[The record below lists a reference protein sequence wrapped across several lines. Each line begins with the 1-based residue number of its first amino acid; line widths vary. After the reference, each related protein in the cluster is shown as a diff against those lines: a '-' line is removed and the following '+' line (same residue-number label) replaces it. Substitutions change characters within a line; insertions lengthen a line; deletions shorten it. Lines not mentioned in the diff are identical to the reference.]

1 VITALYLPPAPVGT
15 ISEIVRMVALMD
27 TLALY
32 DQFRTLLGE
41 EGAKRF
47 AQTIGTMIEDAKNAV
62 TKRDFVELRE
72 SFESHSG
79 RLDAALAR
87 LAEAQARTEER
98 VGNLEAA
105 VARLAEAQVRTEER
119 VGRLEAAV
127 AGLAEAQART
137 EKSLRELTEIVKGLS
152 ARSDRHEGTLLE
164 LKFRDRLPSY
174 LGLYLR
180 RAKVLQPAD
189 LLDALEPRLERAD
202 VEDFLRADVLAQ
214 GLVDGAATYVIGE
227 VSYTADANDV
237 ERAARR
243 AALLRKA
250 DLPAVGLVACEAV
263 HPQTIAY
270 AREQGV
276 RVWADGR
283 LVDER
288 PS

>member
-227 VSYTADANDV
+227 VSYTADAKDV

>member
-1 VITALYLPPAPVGT
+1 
-15 ISEIVRMVALMD
+15 MVALMD

-62 TKRDFVELRE
+62 TKRDFAELRE

-79 RLDAALAR
+79 RLEAALAK
-87 LAEAQARTEER
+87 LADAQA
-98 VGNLEAA
+98 
-105 VARLAEAQVRTEER
+105 RTEER

-137 EKSLRELTEIVKGLS
+137 ERSLRELTEIVKGLS

-164 LKFRDRLPSY
+164 FRFRDRLPSY

-227 VSYTADANDV
+227 VSYTADATDV

-276 RVWADGR
+276 RIWADGR

>member
-1 VITALYLPPAPVGT
+1 
-15 ISEIVRMVALMD
+15 MD

-47 AQTIGTMIEDAKNAV
+47 AQMIGTMIEDAKNAV
-62 TKRDFVELRE
+62 TKRDFAELRE
-72 SFESHSG
+72 SFESHSS
-79 RLDAALAR
+79 RLEAALTN

-98 VGNLEAA
+98 VGSLEAA
-105 VARLAEAQVRTEER
+105 VERLAEAQVRAEARLAGVEDR
-119 VGRLEAAV
+119 LARLEAVVAELAAAV
-127 AGLAEAQART
+127 NGLA
-137 EKSLRELTEIVKGLS
+137 I
-152 ARSDRHEGTLLE
+152 RSDRHEGTLLE

-189 LLDALEPRLERAD
+189 LLDALEPRLEWAD

-214 GLVDGAATYVIGE
+214 GLVDGAATYVIGD
-227 VSYTADANDV
+227 VSYTANASDV

-283 LVDER
+283 LIDER

>member
-1 VITALYLPPAPVGT
+1 
-15 ISEIVRMVALMD
+15 MVALMD

-79 RLDAALAR
+79 RLDAAL
-87 LAEAQARTEER
+87 
-98 VGNLEAA
+98 
-105 VARLAEAQVRTEER
+105 ARLAEAQVRTEER

>member
-1 VITALYLPPAPVGT
+1 
-15 ISEIVRMVALMD
+15 MVALMD

>member
-87 LAEAQARTEER
+87 LAEAQVRTEER
-98 VGNLEAA
+98 VGRLEAA
-105 VARLAEAQVRTEER
+105 VAGLAEAQARTEER

>member
-1 VITALYLPPAPVGT
+1 VITAPYLPPAPVST

-32 DQFRTLLGE
+32 DQFRALLGE

-79 RLDAALAR
+79 RLDAALAK

-98 VGNLEAA
+98 VGSLEAA
-105 VARLAEAQVRTEER
+105 VARLADAQARTEER

-127 AGLAEAQART
+127 AELAEAQART

-227 VSYTADANDV
+227 VSYTADATDV

-276 RVWADGR
+276 RIWADGR

>member
-1 VITALYLPPAPVGT
+1 
-15 ISEIVRMVALMD
+15 MVALMD

-62 TKRDFVELRE
+62 TKRDFAELRE
-72 SFESHSG
+72 SFESHSS
-79 RLDAALAR
+79 RLEAALAKLAESQAHTEERVGRLEAAVER

-98 VGNLEAA
+98 VGRLEAA
-105 VARLAEAQVRTEER
+105 LDGLAEAQVRAEARLAGVEDR
-119 VGRLEAAV
+119 LARLEAVV
-127 AGLAEAQART
+127 AELAAA
-137 EKSLRELTEIVKGLS
+137 VKGL
-152 ARSDRHEGTLLE
+152 AIRSDRHEGTLLE

-214 GLVDGAATYVIGE
+214 GLVDGASTYVIGE
-227 VSYTADANDV
+227 VSYTADASDV

-283 LVDER
+283 LIDER